1 MLNDQN
7 LVFSDGQ
14 TITATAASTN
24 TYDIEEGLMKTTTF
38 TPSPNQII
46 GNATY
51 FGEDLGLGR
60 GKGTPTVS
68 VFSGSGT
75 PITATSLAIALQ
87 GAPDNATAHA
97 SGLVSDLVF
106 TVYITTAAIPLASV
120 LASIR
125 LAEFALPRRM
135 PPGVAIPRFLSLLYT
150 VAGSN
155 FSGLTLKSFINL
167 GDTSAQNTLGQ
178 YASNY

>member
-14 TITATAASTN
+14 AITATAASTG

-38 TPSPNQII
+38 TKVPNAII

-60 GKGTPTVS
+60 GKGSPTVS

-75 PITATSLAIALQ
+75 PITATSLQIGIQ
-87 GAPDNATAHA
+87 GAPMNPTALA
-97 SGLVSDLVF
+97 SGNVSDLTF
-106 TVYITTAAIPLASV
+106 TVYVETPAIL
-120 LASIR
+120 LASILASSR
-125 LAEFALPRRM
+125 LAEIALPRRS
-135 PPGVAIPRFLSLLYT
+135 PPGVAMPRFLSLLYT
-150 VAGSN
+150 VGGSN
-155 FSGLTLKSFINL
+155 FSGLTVSAFMNL
-167 GDTSAQNTLGQ
+167 GDTSAQTTMGQ
-178 YASNY
+178 YASNF